1 MEQFIKYQEESEKR
15 MLKWE
20 EQRMKMEVEKEEK
33 QLREERKYE
42 ERMFDMLAKVMS
54 TPACMPHMYNPHP
67 GYSATYDT
75 THDPYDM

>member
-1 MEQFIKYQEESEKR
+1 

-20 EQRMKMEVEKEEK
+20 EQRMKMEVEKEKK
-33 QLREERKYE
+33 QLREERKHE
-42 ERMFDMLAKVMS
+42 ERVFDMLAKVMS
-54 TPACMPHMYNPHP
+54 TPACVPHMRYNPHP